1 VKEQFLPI
9 GDNQM
14 ATDPVSH
21 LSGIAAFVQA
31 VEAGSFTAAA
41 VRLGLSKSAVAKNVA
56 KLEERLGTRL
66 LERTTR
72 SLGLTSDGQSYYE
85 SCLKVLAELGS
96 AEALLA
102 SRQQQPSGLLR
113 ISLPVA
119 FGQKWIMPALLDIGQ
134 QYPGL
139 NFDVSFTD
147 RHVDLVEEGIDLVVR
162 LGDPGDMASLVGR
175 KIGPQHSLLCASP
188 AYLAA
193 RGRPQKLADLMD
205 HDYIVYARDGR
216 ALPWLL
222 RDEAG
227 RTVSLRAKPRHT
239 ISHGHALRD
248 AALAGAG
255 LAYLATWLVMPDLRE
270 GSLEAVLTSAGVD
283 DMPIHLLWPHARNMV
298 PKVRVVV
305 DQLVEHFHPVPPWDR
320 L

>member
-85 SCLKVLAELGS
+85 SCLRVLAELGS

-139 NFDVSFTD
+139 NFFRSPTGMWTWWKKVLT
-147 RHVDLVEEGIDLVVR
+147 
-162 LGDPGDMASLVGR
+162 
-175 KIGPQHSLLCASP
+175 LLCGWVIPAIWRASS
-188 AYLAA
+188 AA
-193 RGRPQKLADLMD
+193 KLAFSTPSSAHHLPISQ
-205 HDYIVYARDGR
+205 HEDGR
-216 ALPWLL
+216 RSSPILWTTTTSSMRATGALCL
-222 RDEAG
+222 G
-227 RTVSLRAKPRHT
+227 
-239 ISHGHALRD
+239 
-248 AALAGAG
+248 
-255 LAYLATWLVMPDLRE
+255 Y
-270 GSLEAVLTSAGVD
+270 
-283 DMPIHLLWPHARNMV
+283 
-298 PKVRVVV
+298 
-305 DQLVEHFHPVPPWDR
+305 
-320 L
+320 